1 MTNRR
6 RKGKQHKPFKG
17 KTVHQINAGP
27 SLAEQALQ
35 AQMRRPRLN
44 PLTQAIRVELIAGA
58 AEARQ
63 R

>member
-6 RKGKQHKPFKG
+6 RQGKRHKPFKG
-17 KTVHQINAGP
+17 KTVHQIHGGP
-27 SLAEQALQ
+27 SLAEQAAQ

-44 PLTQAIRVELIAGA
+44 QLTQAIRVELVASA
-58 AEARQ
+58 AEARC